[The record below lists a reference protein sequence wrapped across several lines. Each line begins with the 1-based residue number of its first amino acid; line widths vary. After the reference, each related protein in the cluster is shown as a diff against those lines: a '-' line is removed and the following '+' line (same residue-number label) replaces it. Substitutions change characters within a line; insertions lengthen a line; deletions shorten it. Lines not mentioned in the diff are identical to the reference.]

1 MAQKLSQ
8 VDNKFD
14 KSLQCVVQSYDDHLK
29 KNMVKPEF
37 LPIRTNIIFQW
48 KVDKNVD
55 NILLKPF
62 DNAKSLVIKLTEVFE
77 QRGDPV
83 LDWKEDQLKFQIIGP
98 LAGQVD

>member
-1 MAQKLSQ
+1 
-8 VDNKFD
+8 
-14 KSLQCVVQSYDDHLK
+14 
-29 KNMVKPEF
+29 MVKPEF

-62 DNAKSLVIKLTEVFE
+62 DNVKSLIIKLTELFE

-83 LDWKEDQLKFQIIGP
+83 LDWKEDALKF
-98 LAGQVD
+98 